1 MEDQGEKEG
10 LLEQILPTL
19 EIVGMVI
26 VIAGVSVGGSVL
38 AAYSFWGVSL
48 F

>member
-10 LLEQILPTL
+10 LLEQILPAL
-19 EIVGMVI
+19 EMVGMVI
-26 VIAGVSVGGSVL
+26 IVGGVAVGGSVL